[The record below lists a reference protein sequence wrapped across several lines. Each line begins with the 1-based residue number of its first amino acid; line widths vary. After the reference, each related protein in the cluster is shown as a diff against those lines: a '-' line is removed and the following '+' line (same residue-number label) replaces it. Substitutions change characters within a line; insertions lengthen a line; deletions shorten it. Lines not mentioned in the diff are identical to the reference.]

1 MPELRTPVA
10 PEEWLFRRGYA
21 TPEKNY
27 LNPDGSAT
35 SRVYKLREKDNGELS
50 VDIKSMTTP
59 LQAVSDASRFM
70 LFEIA
75 NNDVLEVGLSTYHD
89 PLTPDVNGVDNPAH
103 AVIIGLSMNDD
114 VLPGI
119 LARKSRRVHLNLPI

>member
-1 MPELRTPVA
+1 MPDLRTLVDRR
-10 PEEWLFRRGYA
+10 EWLFRRGYA

-59 LQAVSDASRFM
+59 AQAVGDVSRFM

-75 NNDVLEVGLSTYHD
+75 NNDVLEAGLATYHD
-89 PLTPDVNGVDNPAH
+89 PLTADAHGVDNPAH
-103 AVIIGLSMNDD
+103 AVIVGLSLDDD
-114 VLPGI
+114 VLPGV
-119 LARKSRRVHLNLPI
+119 LARKSRRVNVNI